1 MPESL
6 KIPVS
11 SPADPV
17 LVEVTRAGLVESRH
31 SGALCIADSRGE
43 IVAALGDVEVAVF
56 PRSSYKMLQ
65 ALPLIET
72 GAADAFGVTDREL
85 ALACAS
91 HNGEPG
97 HVEAVRGWL
106 ARIGCSEDDLACGA
120 HRPYHEG
127 STDDLVR
134 QGHAPRRAHNN
145 CSGKHAGFLTVC
157 RHLGLPIAGYARPD
171 HPVQRMACDA
181 IAGMTGIAADAMVNG
196 IDGCSAP
203 ALAFPLS
210 GLARAFAGIAAPE
223 TLADGTRAAAVLR
236 LYRAVTGE
244 PWFVAGTGRSCT
256 VLMQAAEGRAALK
269 TGAEGVFTAAIP
281 AGDGRPALGVAVKI
295 ADGATRASECVI
307 SELLV
312 RLGVVTADTEGVAD
326 FRTPAIRSRAGEE
339 AGAIRA
345 AEALSHLALPV

>member
-1 MPESL
+1 MPESV
-6 KIPVS
+6 KTPVP
-11 SPADPV
+11 SPADPI
-17 LVEVTRAGLVESRH
+17 LVEAIRAGLVESRH
-31 SGALCIADSRGE
+31 RGALCLSDSRGE
-43 IVAALGDVEVAVF
+43 IVAALGDVEAAVF

-97 HVEAVRGWL
+97 HVEAVRAWL

-120 HRPYHEG
+120 HRPYHEEAA
-127 STDDLVR
+127 DDLIR
-134 QGHAPRRAHNN
+134 QGRAPGRAHNN

-157 RHLGLPIAGYARPD
+157 RHLGLPIAGYARPG
-171 HPVQRMACDA
+171 HPVQRMARDA
-181 IAGMTGIAADAMVNG
+181 IAGMTGIAADAMVTG

-210 GLARAFAGIAAPE
+210 GLARAFARIAAPE
-223 TLADGTRAAAVLR
+223 TLADGTRAAAVRR
-236 LYRAVTGE
+236 LYRAVTAE
-244 PWFVAGTGRSCT
+244 PWFVAGTGRACT

-281 AGDGRPALGVAVKI
+281 ARGGRPALGLALKI
-295 ADGATRASECVI
+295 ADGATRASECAVA
-307 SELLV
+307 ELLV
-312 RLGVVTADTEGVAD
+312 RLGVVAADAEGVAG
-326 FRTPAIRSRAGEE
+326 FRAPVVRSRAGEK

-345 AEALSHLALPV
+345 AEVLSELALPV